1 MREFDCVLRGEAH
14 LSQKPLGQTV
24 RITAARRHGFDDDIA
39 HFQPKIRAGA
49 DSGITQYF
57 YNADAYGYYMDELR
71 RRGCDAPVYPGV
83 MPILNVANLFRFS
96 DNCGADIPRW
106 LRSRLDDIRDDEQA
120 VKAFGEEVVTR
131 LCERLLAMGA
141 PGLHFYTMNQSGPI
155 LRVLDNLGL

>member
-1 MREFDCVLRGEAH
+1 MGH
-14 LSQKPLGQTV
+14 YLG
-24 RITAARRHGFDDDIA
+24 
-39 HFQPKIRAGA
+39 
-49 DSGITQYF
+49 DSSVCTSGLGRPRQMCI
-57 YNADAYGYYMDELR
+57 GGR
-71 RRGCDAPVYPGV
+71 VYPGV
-83 MPILNVANLFRFS
+83 RPLFNLANLFRFS
-96 DNCGADIPRW
+96 DNCCADIPRW